1 MSILNRKS
9 SSFNQDLNT
18 FNDVIFNTITT
29 DNLISNNNNDFTN
42 STIDFTN
49 ATVIGLPASGG
60 DVSSSINSTN
70 DKSLAIFDGTS
81 GKLIKDSSINTTDF
95 GINFSDNVYINTT
108 NNRQDIVFGGYIDTT
123 IFEIVKTSDI
133 GLAVYYLTNDFGNFK
148 LYKSKSSPAPGTSL
162 DPINDFDVIFRVPN
176 GGIFEIIEACKFSN
190 DLDLSGID
198 INFSTCLS
206 NFNNSNSTFD
216 NAIINFNNS
225 SSTFDNATVDFTNA
239 TLIGLP
245 SGDVSS
251 SVNSTTDN
259 SIVLFDGI
267 TGKLIKNS
275 SVTITSGNIIAG
287 AIIAIN
293 GLSALGRLIINTSL
307 TMSAGSVI
315 GAANLSSIDFSGSPL
330 NSSNTTIDFTNSTV
344 NFTNATIN
352 GVDFVDGPAS
362 STNNSLAIF
371 DGTTGKL
378 IKDSNFTATDFGIN
392 LNGIIDIAFQQ
403 TINNSFRQD
412 IILGGSFIAPG
423 DISTIIK
430 ENDINYSI
438 YWLSSNLGNFTLYK
452 SLQNLN
458 PGNTDTTTDYEKV
471 YEITDDSLFTVFS
484 DTIFDNNVEINTDL
498 RVFNS
503 LNSFNINDFSNS
515 TTDFTNT
522 ILTANNDVLN
532 ANTEFLTLNNSNEIN
547 ITTIEKMRGSI
558 FFNTPIDVIIPAL
571 NQYSSFNVTYID
583 EPGVN
588 AGVLNNGNFTITT
601 SNPGICKLECS
612 ISYLGTNK
620 DDSLYEFSIFKNGI
634 LIPSSVQKAGAD
646 DKLYK
651 NTTLNCIQSY
661 SNGDTFDLRIQC
673 IDKLR
678 NLTISNCNFTITK
691 ID

>member
-1 MSILNRKS
+1 MSILNKNS

-18 FNDVIFNTITT
+18 FDDVIFNTITT

-70 DKSLAIFDGTS
+70 DRSLAIFDGTS

-176 GGIFEIIEACKFSN
+176 GGVFEIIEACKFTN

-198 INFSTCLS
+198 INFSTSLS
-206 NFNNSNSTFD
+206 NFNNSNATFD

-225 SSTFDNATVDFTNA
+225 SSSFDNATVDFTNA

-245 SGDVSS
+245 SSGGDVSS
-251 SVNSTTDN
+251 SVNSVIN
-259 SIVLFDGI
+259 SEVCFFDGT
-267 TGKLIKNS
+267 TGKLIKNITGFRFDNVSNSLRVVNLQVDGSLITNFITFFNNNVFFAS
-275 SVTITSGNIIAG
+275 SVTVNFGG
-287 AIIAIN
+287 AN
-293 GLSALGRLIINTSL
+293 
-307 TMSAGSVI
+307 VI
-315 GAANLSSIDFSGSPL
+315 GLPDYILSSI
-330 NSSNTTIDFTNSTV
+330 NST
-344 NFTNATIN
+344 T
-352 GVDFVDGPAS
+352 DG
-362 STNNSLAIF
+362 NIAIF

-412 IILGGSFIAPG
+412 IILGGSFISPG
-423 DISTIIK
+423 DTTTIIK
-430 ENDINYSI
+430 ENSIDYSI

-452 SLQNLN
+452 SLQNLSA
-458 PGNTDTTTDYEKV
+458 GQTDTTTDYEKV
-471 YEITDDSLFTVFS
+471 YEITDDGTYTVFS
-484 DTIFDNNVEINTDL
+484 DTIFDNNVEINNDL
-498 RVFNS
+498 RVFNNFTS
-503 LNSFNINDFSNS
+503 NNNNFSNS
-515 TTDFTNT
+515 LTNLT
-522 ILTANNDVLN
+522 NAVITANNDVLN
-532 ANTEFLTLNNSNEIN
+532 ENTKFLTLNNTNEIN
-547 ITTIEKMRGSI
+547 VTTIEKLRGSI
-558 FFNTPIDVIIPAL
+558 YFNTPINVIIPAL

-651 NTTLNCIQSY
+651 KATLKNKEIQIEKV
-661 SNGDTFDLRIQC
+661 SN
-673 IDKLR
+673 
-678 NLTISNCNFTITK
+678 
-691 ID
+691 